1 MNIGSENRTKLIA
14 AICLGAVALIVIVI
28 EFGGWFSGS
37 SSSAAAPVAQGTS
50 VSDPIPAP
58 TVKTRSKGRA
68 ASSKKETAR
77 DLDPRLKFTLLNSSE
92 DTKYEGTGRNIF
104 KVFVPPIPVPVK
116 SVVSDTKPE
125 AQGPPQPPPPPPIDL
140 KFYGFATP
148 QGGAKRVFLA
158 HGEDIFVAKEG
169 EIVNR
174 RYKVVHISP
183 NAVEIL
189 DVLSNNRQS
198 ITLTQG

>member
-50 VSDPIPAP
+50 VLDPIPAP

-104 KVFVPPIPVPVK
+104 KVFVEIPKILTPPVTQPQ
-116 SVVSDTKPE
+116 PE

>member
-1 MNIGSENRTKLIA
+1 VNIGSENRTKLIA

-50 VSDPIPAP
+50 VSDPIPTP
-58 TVKTRSKGRA
+58 TVKTRTKGRA
-68 ASSKKETAR
+68 ANSKKETAR
-77 DLDPRLKFTLLNSSE
+77 DLDPRLQFALLNSSE
-92 DTKYEGTGRNIF
+92 ETKYEGTGRNIF
-104 KVFVPPIPVPVK
+104 KVFVVIPPLAKNPVA
-116 SVVSDTKPE
+116 DTKPE
-125 AQGPPQPPPPPPIDL
+125 PPVTPQPAPPPPIDL

-174 RYKVVHISP
+174 RYKVVRISP